1 MPTFKYR
8 VRDRLGKAMTG
19 TIEAPTI
26 EVAGN
31 HLYQTGYF
39 PIAIEEAPT
48 SVSIN
53 LSDVW
58 KRFQKVKPEE
68 IIVFSQ

>member
-8 VRDRLGKAMTG
+8 VRDRLGKAMAG

-39 PIAIEEAPT
+39 PVAVELLLA
-48 SVSIN
+48 SA
-53 LSDVW
+53 
-58 KRFQKVKPEE
+58 
-68 IIVFSQ
+68 VFLPWWNMAKLFK